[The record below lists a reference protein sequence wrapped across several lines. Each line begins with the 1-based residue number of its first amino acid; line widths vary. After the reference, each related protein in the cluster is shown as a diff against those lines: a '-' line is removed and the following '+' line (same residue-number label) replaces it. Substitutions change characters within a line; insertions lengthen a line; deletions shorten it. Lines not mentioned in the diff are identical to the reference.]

1 MIAIVQGNQKVATF
15 NKKAANFALV
25 VPIFNLLEQISRDLL
40 WLGMP
45 ISFGHQGELWDNL
58 EQDTALA
65 SRAFEY
71 STQKLLMEVS

>member
-1 MIAIVQGNQKVATF
+1 MIAIVHGNWKFATF
-15 NKKAANFALV
+15 HEKAANFALE
-25 VPIFNLLEQISRDLL
+25 VPVFYMVEQSSRDLL

-58 EQDTALA
+58 EQAIALA

-71 STQKLLMEVS
+71 STQKLLIK